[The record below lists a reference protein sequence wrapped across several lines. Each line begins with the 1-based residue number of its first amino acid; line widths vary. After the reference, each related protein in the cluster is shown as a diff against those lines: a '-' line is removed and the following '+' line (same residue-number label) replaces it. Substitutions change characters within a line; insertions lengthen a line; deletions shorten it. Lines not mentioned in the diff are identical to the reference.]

1 MRTHAHAHLAQRAH
15 ALLED
20 ALEELLE
27 DLWAKGSGRILYIVP
42 RKLTCPL
49 DDATRRAAMQRA
61 CCNTP

>member
-27 DLWAKGSGRILYIVP
+27 DLWAGAEERTHSIHS
-42 RKLTCPL
+42 
-49 DDATRRAAMQRA
+49 AT
-61 CCNTP
+61 

>member
-27 DLWAKGSGRILYIVP
+27 DLWAKGSGAERTHSIYS
-42 RKLTCPL
+42 
-49 DDATRRAAMQRA
+49 AT
-61 CCNTP
+61 